1 MSKRKNPV
9 IEEFK
14 TIQTKERRLNKDIQ
28 RFREEN
34 PNYEIFNV
42 SVSGTGG
49 HLGGTFFRINSI
61 L

>member
-49 HLGGTFFRINSI
+49 I
-61 L
+61 